1 MIEEILVN
9 ITPQETRVAI
19 IAQGMVQE
27 LHIERSQSRG
37 IVGNVYL
44 GKVTRVLPGMQ
55 SAFVDIGLDK
65 AAFLHVADLW
75 MPKNSK
81 PDNTPIEKLVFDGQT
96 ILVQVLKDPL
106 GSKGARLSTHISI
119 AGRNLVFLPQEDN
132 GQQVAISQK
141 IENLEDRDALKK
153 RFLGLLADSVSA
165 SASISVTGSAPDSN
179 PESGSYILRTS
190 AEDAD
195 DQELSNDLRYL
206 SATWKK
212 IQNSSKQ
219 IPAPCLLHQD
229 LSLAERVLR
238 DLATDA
244 IGQIRVDSAENFEKL
259 KIFAKDFMPNQESK
273 LILYRGE
280 RPLFDLYDTESEIN
294 RALGRRVDL
303 KSGGY
308 LMIDQTESMTTI
320 DVNTGSYVG
329 ARTFDDTIYKT
340 NLEAAQTIA
349 RQLRLRNLGGIIIS
363 DFIDMHSK
371 EHQDAVL
378 EELNKNLARDKI
390 RTSANP
396 FSSLGLVEMTRKRTR
411 ESLAHLLCEPCDV
424 CQGKGQVKTA
434 QSICYEILREVLRE
448 HRQFNPKE
456 FRIIASAD
464 VIDRFLEE
472 ESTHIAQLIE
482 FIGKPIRLQAE
493 SSFNQE
499 QYDIVLN

>member
-1 MIEEILVN
+1 MTEEILVN

-19 IAQGMVQE
+19 IAQGVVQE

-81 PDNTPIEKLVFDGQT
+81 TENTPIEKLVFDGQT

-106 GSKGARLSTHISI
+106 GTKGARLSTHISI
-119 AGRNLVFLPQEDN
+119 AGRNLVYLPQEDQ
-132 GQQVAISQK
+132 GQQIAISQK
-141 IENLEDRDALKK
+141 IDNLENRDSLKQ
-153 RFLGLLADSVSA
+153 RFQSLLS
-165 SASISVTGSAPDSN
+165 
-179 PESGSYILRTS
+179 PEEKGSYILRTS

-206 SATWKK
+206 NATWKK
-212 IQNSSKQ
+212 IQEGQ
-219 IPAPCLLHQD
+219 GRLPAPNLLHQD

-244 IGQIRVDSAENFEKL
+244 ITQIRVDSAENYEKL
-259 KIFAKDFMPNQESK
+259 VTFAKDFTPNQEGK
-273 LILYRGE
+273 LVLYRGE
-280 RPLFDLYDTESEIN
+280 RPLFDLFDTETEIN

-329 ARTFDDTIYKT
+329 ARTFDDTVYKT

-349 RQLRLRNLGGIIIS
+349 RQLRLRNLGGIIII

-371 EHQDAVL
+371 EHQEAVL
-378 EELNKNLARDKI
+378 QELNKNLARDKI

-411 ESLAHLLCEPCDV
+411 ESLAHLLCEPCEV
-424 CQGKGQVKTA
+424 CDGKGQVKTA
-434 QSICYEILREVLRE
+434 QSVCYEILREVLRE

-472 ESTHIAQLIE
+472 ESTHLAQLIE

>member
-1 MIEEILVN
+1 
-9 ITPQETRVAI
+9 
-19 IAQGMVQE
+19 
-27 LHIERSQSRG
+27 
-37 IVGNVYL
+37 
-44 GKVTRVLPGMQ
+44 MQ

-81 PDNTPIEKLVFDGQT
+81 SENTPIEKLVFDGQT

-106 GSKGARLSTHISI
+106 GTKGARLSTHISI
-119 AGRNLVFLPQEDN
+119 AGRNLVYLPQEDN
-132 GQQVAISQK
+132 GNQIAISQK
-141 IENLEDRDALKK
+141 IDNLEDRDNLKK
-153 RFLGLLADSVSA
+153 RFQALMPAG
-165 SASISVTGSAPDSN
+165 
-179 PESGSYILRTS
+179 EQGSYILRTS

-195 DQELSNDLRYL
+195 DQELANDLRYL
-206 SATWKK
+206 SATWTK
-212 IQNSSKQ
+212 IQEGNQ
-219 IPAPCLLHQD
+219 RLPAPSLLHQD

-238 DLATDA
+238 DLATDST
-244 IGQIRVDSAENFEKL
+244 GQIRVDSAENFEKL
-259 KIFAKDFMPNQESK
+259 ITFAKNFTPNQETK
-273 LILYRGE
+273 LVLYRGE
-280 RPLFDLYDTESEIN
+280 RPLFDLFDTESEIN

-349 RQLRLRNLGGIIIS
+349 RQLRLRNLGGIIII

-378 EELNKNLARDKI
+378 DELNKNLARDKI

-411 ESLAHLLCEPCDV
+411 ESLAHLLCEPCEV

-472 ESTHIAQLIE
+472 ESGHLAQLIE

>member
-19 IAQGMVQE
+19 IAQGVVQE

-106 GSKGARLSTHISI
+106 GTKGARLSTHISI

-141 IENLEDRDALKK
+141 IENLEDRDNLKK
-153 RFLGLLADSVSA
+153 RFLGLL
-165 SASISVTGSAPDSN
+165 TN
-179 PESGSYILRTS
+179 FQNESGSYILRTS

-212 IQNSSKQ
+212 IQDGSKQ
-219 IPAPCLLHQD
+219 KPAACLLHQD

-244 IGQIRVDSAENFEKL
+244 IGQIRIDSSENFEKL
-259 KIFAKDFMPNQESK
+259 KVFAKDFMPNQESK
-273 LILYRGE
+273 LVLYRGE

-349 RQLRLRNLGGIIIS
+349 RQLRLRNLGGIIII

-472 ESTHIAQLIE
+472 ESTHLAQLIE

-499 QYDIVLN
+499 QYDIVLS